1 MIIDSFLYY
10 NETDLFLS
18 RIEYLA
24 PWVEHFVIVEADHS
38 FTMQPHAKHFDCV
51 FNQLSPELQQKIV
64 YDYVKIDKTGFE
76 ELDLKNQGRAVE
88 RQSRSRAL
96 ELVLALNKPD
106 SVVAFSD
113 GDEFWD
119 PRLLPQAIDLID
131 KHKRMC
137 WHQEYRVCFVDWK
150 GRYGF
155 WPGTKMTRVKDLPE
169 DVMLFYVSRNKSMG
183 EFPEHVV
190 GGWHLTIMGNL
201 NTKLEQISA
210 KRETPSWEQKVNRT
224 SKGIADAVFDNS
236 WNQVVKKGKMKA
248 EKIGTMNLDPELVKI
263 TQKYPDLWSGNINP

>member
-10 NETDLFLS
+10 NETDLFLT
-18 RIEYLA
+18 RIQYLA

-38 FTMQPHAKHFDCV
+38 FTMQPHAKHFDTV
-51 FNQLSPELQQKIV
+51 FDKLSPELQQKIV
-64 YDYVKIDKTGFE
+64 YDYVKIDTTGFN

-96 ELVLALNKPD
+96 ELVQGLNRPD

-119 PRLLPQAIDLID
+119 PRLLPQAIELID
-131 KHKRMC
+131 QHKKMC
-137 WHQEYRVCFVDWK
+137 WHQEYRVCFLEWK

-155 WPGTKMTRVKDLPE
+155 WPGTKMTRVKDLPN
-169 DVMLFYVSRNKSMG
+169 DVMTFYVSRNKSMG
-183 EFPEHVV
+183 EFPAHVV

-201 NTKLEQISA
+201 TSKTAQISA
-210 KRETPSWEQKVNRT
+210 KRETPSWEQKVNR
-224 SKGIADAVFDNS
+224 SSQGIADAIFANS

-248 EKIGTMNLDPELVKI
+248 ENVGTDALDPVLVNIAK
-263 TQKYPDLWSGNINP
+263 QYPDLWSNGIKP